1 MPHEYCPC
9 GLVLYRSSTVR
20 PLKTPCLRL
29 FMSIRTMKTV
39 TPEIKICNACRTAYY
54 DWKSRYPEFGNIF
67 RRIEEELAEPD
78 VILKTESNDEM
89 ETIQE
94 DETVTLDQV
103 VRATA
108 TKEAITLHM
117 NCTISSHKSRFGAL
131 KKNILIPEGA
141 RCCPSHITDRRL
153 TIAAINYLS
162 PSTIQYKQFSSADVQ
177 LLLSKWQH
185 VFQKRK
191 HLDFDDPLLLSDDDY
206 KALISLSK
214 DQFNDLISHISKY
227 DIRNSSNRFIR
238 TVIAL
243 LLSKLRMELSN
254 KLLATLFQLTDAK
267 TVARTLKSGHNALM
281 NTFVSY
287 NLGLDHIARQK
298 IIDQHTSTITRE
310 LMCDG
315 ERDKAGTRSIRC
327 RQFVTRTIR
336 CNDDIVVVDRD
347 FRDSISTMEELGL
360 NAALP
365 PFLNGRRQ
373 FTTAEA
379 NESRC
384 VTKIRWIV
392 ETVNGR
398 LKQFK
403 FLSNTVQN
411 FSIPHLEEYLSI
423 ACSIINRY
431 QTPIKT
437 SSLEDIEITKKNGRF
452 AQSVKEF
459 RNVSRE
465 K

>member
-1 MPHEYCPC
+1 
-9 GLVLYRSSTVR
+9 
-20 PLKTPCLRL
+20 
-29 FMSIRTMKTV
+29 
-39 TPEIKICNACRTAYY
+39 
-54 DWKSRYPEFGNIF
+54 
-67 RRIEEELAEPD
+67 
-78 VILKTESNDEM
+78 
-89 ETIQE
+89 
-94 DETVTLDQV
+94 
-103 VRATA
+103 
-108 TKEAITLHM
+108 
-117 NCTISSHKSRFGAL
+117 
-131 KKNILIPEGA
+131 
-141 RCCPSHITDRRL
+141 
-153 TIAAINYLS
+153 
-162 PSTIQYKQFSSADVQ
+162 
-177 LLLSKWQH
+177 
-185 VFQKRK
+185 
-191 HLDFDDPLLLSDDDY
+191 
-206 KALISLSK
+206 
-214 DQFNDLISHISKY
+214 
-227 DIRNSSNRFIR
+227 
-238 TVIAL
+238 
-243 LLSKLRMELSN
+243 
-254 KLLATLFQLTDAK
+254 
-267 TVARTLKSGHNALM
+267 
-281 NTFVSY
+281 
-287 NLGLDHIARQK
+287 
-298 IIDQHTSTITRE
+298 
-310 LMCDG
+310 
-315 ERDKAGTRSIRC
+315 
-327 RQFVTRTIR
+327 
-336 CNDDIVVVDRD
+336 
-347 FRDSISTMEELGL
+347 MEELGL

>member
-39 TPEIKICNACRTAYY
+39 TPETKICNACRTAYY

-78 VILKTESNDEM
+78 
-89 ETIQE
+89 
-94 DETVTLDQV
+94 
-103 VRATA
+103 
-108 TKEAITLHM
+108 
-117 NCTISSHKSRFGAL
+117 
-131 KKNILIPEGA
+131 
-141 RCCPSHITDRRL
+141 
-153 TIAAINYLS
+153 
-162 PSTIQYKQFSSADVQ
+162 
-177 LLLSKWQH
+177 
-185 VFQKRK
+185 
-191 HLDFDDPLLLSDDDY
+191 FDDPLLLSDDDY
-206 KALISLSK
+206 NALISLSK

-227 DIRNSSNRFIR
+227 DIRNSSNRFIP

-254 KLLATLFQLTDAK
+254 KLLATLFQLPDAK

-310 LMCDG
+310 LMCNG
-315 ERDKAGTRSIRC
+315 ERDKAGT
-327 RQFVTRTIR
+327 
-336 CNDDIVVVDRD
+336 
-347 FRDSISTMEELGL
+347 STMEELGL